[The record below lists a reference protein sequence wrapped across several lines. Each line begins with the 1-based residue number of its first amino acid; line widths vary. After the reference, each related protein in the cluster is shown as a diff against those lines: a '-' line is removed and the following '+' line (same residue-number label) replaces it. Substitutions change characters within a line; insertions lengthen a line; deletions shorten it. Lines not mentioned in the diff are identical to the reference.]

1 LGGREE
7 LRVVLK
13 RREDIEAFLKVRAA
27 LRDRDVSNVEV
38 VRRLIECYYELRRM
52 EEEEDKN
59 EKKGESGRVE
69 AEDGV
74 EDAAGA
80 SGLEGLKER
89 LRRAQRII
97 LRQRLEL
104 ERMEEYIRAVEDRMA
119 RYVLC
124 RSPRRVWRL
133 WRILDLAYRYNRPF
147 QGGRMRVDMGEG
159 NQSLFVKD
167 LKELVELGLLEQ
179 LRWGVYRLNFF
190 ERGEFIRELGR
201 RMVRREIKRRMDR
214 ERGENSEATD

>member
-1 LGGREE
+1 MGGKEE

-27 LRDRDVSNVEV
+27 LHDGGVSNVEV
-38 VRRLIECYYELRRM
+38 VRRLIECYYELRKKKDEGAGR
-52 EEEEDKN
+52 DKD
-59 EKKGESGRVE
+59 EKKLEKE

-74 EDAAGA
+74 GDAVEE
-80 SGLEGLKER
+80 SGLEELRSR

-104 ERMEEYIRAVEDRMA
+104 ERMEKYIRVVEDHLA

-190 ERGEFIRELGR
+190 EREEFIRELGR
-201 RMVRREIKRRMDR
+201 RMVRREILKRIDK
-214 ERGENSEATD
+214 EKGKNAEATD